1 MYCDRLAEPLGRG
14 SEGAS
19 RSRWSKGT
27 DPGAVSRVER
37 PWNTGRATVRLGV
50 SMAKKKK
57 VPSDGKR
64 TICENR
70 RARHEYHVL
79 DTLEV
84 GVVLSGSEVK
94 SLRAGRAHLTDAYV
108 RIERGEMWLVNAH
121 IAEYA
126 EANRYNHESRATRQ
140 LLARRAQIEAW
151 HRKIREKGL
160 TGVPLSMY
168 FKGSWVKV
176 QVALVKGKAEHD
188 KRAAIKEKQDKREMA
203 RALKDRG

>member
-1 MYCDRLAEPLGRG
+1 MADVCGGTSVEHLVGARPVRGLHGQAEDPFGGRTAHG
-14 SEGAS
+14 
-19 RSRWSKGT
+19 
-27 DPGAVSRVER
+27 
-37 PWNTGRATVRLGV
+37 
-50 SMAKKKK
+50 
-57 VPSDGKR
+57 
-64 TICENR
+64 CENR
-70 RARHEYHVL
+70 RARHEYHIL
-79 DTLEV
+79 DTLEA

-126 EANRYNHESRATRQ
+126 EANRYNHESRATRK
-140 LLARRAQIEAW
+140 LLVRRAQIDTW

-176 QVALVKGKAEHD
+176 KVALVKGKAEHD

>member
-1 MYCDRLAEPLGRG
+1 M
-14 SEGAS
+14 S
-19 RSRWSKGT
+19 T
-27 DPGAVSRVER
+27 VER
-37 PWNTGRATVRLGV
+37 PWNIFDRTARLGV
-50 SMAKKKK
+50 FMAKKKK
-57 VPSDGKR
+57 APVDGRR

-79 DTLEV
+79 DTLEA

-94 SLRAGRAHLTDAYV
+94 SLRAGKAHLTDAYV

-126 EANRYNHESRATRQ
+126 EANRYNHDSRATRK
-140 LLARRAQIEAW
+140 LLVRRAQIDTW

>member
-1 MYCDRLAEPLGRG
+1 M
-14 SEGAS
+14 
-19 RSRWSKGT
+19 
-27 DPGAVSRVER
+27 
-37 PWNTGRATVRLGV
+37 
-50 SMAKKKK
+50 
-57 VPSDGKR
+57 
-64 TICENR
+64 
-70 RARHEYHVL
+70 L
-79 DTLEV
+79 DTLEA

-94 SLRAGRAHLTDAYV
+94 SLRAGKAHLTDAYV

-126 EANRYNHESRATRQ
+126 EANRYNHDSRATRK
-140 LLARRAQIEAW
+140 LLVRRAQIDTW

-176 QVALVKGKAEHD
+176 QVALVKVVGD

-203 RALKDRG
+203 RALKIVDRIDC

>member
-1 MYCDRLAEPLGRG
+1 LVGGGEM
-14 SEGAS
+14 
-19 RSRWSKGT
+19 
-27 DPGAVSRVER
+27 
-37 PWNTGRATVRLGV
+37 AT
-50 SMAKKKK
+50 KKKT
-57 VPSDGKR
+57 SDDGRR

-70 RARHEYHVL
+70 RARHEYHIL
-79 DTLEV
+79 DTLEA

-121 IAEYA
+121 IAEYF
-126 EANRYNHESRATRQ
+126 EANRYNHETRATRK
-140 LLARRAQIEAW
+140 LLVRRAQIEAW

-176 QVALVKGKAEHD
+176 QIALVKGKAEHD
-188 KRAAIKEKQDKREMA
+188 KRAAIREKQDKREIA
-203 RALKDRG
+203 RALKDRQ

>member
-1 MYCDRLAEPLGRG
+1 
-14 SEGAS
+14 
-19 RSRWSKGT
+19 
-27 DPGAVSRVER
+27 
-37 PWNTGRATVRLGV
+37 
-50 SMAKKKK
+50 MAKKKK
-57 VPSDGKR
+57 TPSADGLR

-70 RARHEYHVL
+70 RARHEYHIL
-79 DTLEV
+79 DTLEA

-126 EANRYNHESRATRQ
+126 EANRYNHESRATRK
-140 LLARRAQIEAW
+140 LLVRRAQIDTW

-176 QVALVKGKAEHD
+176 KVALVKGKAEHD